1 MKNYY
6 NQNIY
11 IAMNKFLLLSISLLL
26 LVSCSSI
33 SVNSDYDK
41 KLDFSQYK
49 TFAFYKSGIDK
60 VEISDLDKKR
70 ILKSIEE
77 TMTAKGFTISESPD
91 LLINIYFKRKRTS
104 RCKPIQY
111 GLGIWLE
118 SMDVEKQYLCE

>member
-1 MKNYY
+1 
-6 NQNIY
+6 
-11 IAMNKFLLLSISLLL
+11 MNKFLLLSISLLL
-26 LVSCSSI
+26 LVSCISI
-33 SVNSDYDK
+33 SVNSDHDK

-77 TMTAKGFTISESPD
+77 TMTAKGFIISESPD

-118 SMDVEKQYLCE
+118 SMDAGKQYLCE